1 MYLRDIIEKYY
12 EASLK
17 SNHRIHRGLC
27 NKIMKEYPDL
37 IDLLEETAIE
47 IVSSNESEILDI
59 IQDSEDIFELE
70 QNISD
75 FLVSEIVASYFTGF
89 IWHYVV
95 QNKEKIEEMITT
107 GVLDQEDILTED
119 DFIKYN
125 TEVERILFEEDIYC
139 SEKIKEISEKYG
151 IEFEEELDSD
161 GEKLTRNEIILS
173 YAISGEDFPDYI
185 HMFLERKKLDD
196 IPRHKLITMAR
207 MNLIP

>member
-12 EASLK
+12 DASLK
-17 SNHRIHRGLC
+17 SNHKIHRGLC
-27 NKIMKEYPDL
+27 NKVMKEYPDL

-47 IVSSNESEILDI
+47 IVSNNEAEILDI
-59 IQDSEDIFELE
+59 IEGCEDVFELE
-70 QNISD
+70 EEIND

-95 QNKEKIEEMITT
+95 QNKEQIDEMIKN
-107 GVLDQEDILTED
+107 GAFDNEEVLTED

-125 TEVERILFEEDIYC
+125 VEVEKILFDEDTNFG
-139 SEKIKEISEKYG
+139 ERIKDLSGKYG
-151 IEFEEELDSD
+151 IEFEDELDSE
-161 GEKLTRNEIILS
+161 GAKLTRSEIILS

-185 HMFLERKKLDD
+185 ENFLKRKKLDD
-196 IPRHKLITMAR
+196 IPKHKIITMAR